1 MGLLFNIVYCY
12 YKNDLYVKEMIFIV
26 FDLYLK
32 GINCI
37 YLNDLK
43 QNIIDFVVGGIVFS
57 FGYKIYNGVIG
68 VDSNK
73 QKVKMVFECVKEK
86 GKLIGFV
93 LIVELID
100 VILVVYVVYVIFRDD
115 KNEIVK

>member
-1 MGLLFNIVYCY
+1 MVGNIKNLKNVIFLVGDGMGLLFNIVYCY

-43 QNIIDFVVGGIVFS
+43 
-57 FGYKIYNGVIG
+57 
-68 VDSNK
+68 
-73 QKVKMVFECVKEK
+73 
-86 GKLIGFV
+86 
-93 LIVELID
+93 
-100 VILVVYVVYVIFRDD
+100 
-115 KNEIVK
+115 